1 MAQSSPTVHIDKK
14 MQKILLLFQKT
25 EITEY
30 HIYNRLSRRMSGQN
44 AEVLEHIAKD
54 ELKHYHQWKRYT
66 GIEVKPAKLKIL
78 FYLLV
83 SRIFGITF
91 AIKML
96 EKGEEKAE
104 KHYGEIID
112 EIPEAAA
119 ILEEEQNHEAQLIE
133 MIDEERIE
141 YIGSMVLGLNDALV
155 ELTGALAGLTL
166 ALQNIR
172 LIGIAGLITGI
183 AASLSMAA
191 SEYLSQKSEKESKDP
206 LRASFYTGIAYI
218 FAVLSLVIPYFVL
231 ENYYLA
237 LLFTLLIA
245 VGIIFIF
252 SFFVA
257 VVKEITFAKFFW
269 EMVIISMGVAGISFL
284 IGLLVRTFLH
294 IEV

>member
-1 MAQSSPTVHIDKK
+1 MGDASPKVAIDKK

-30 HIYNRLSRRMSGQN
+30 YIYDKLSRRMSGQN
-44 AEVLEHIAKD
+44 ARVLESIAKD
-54 ELKHYHQWKRYT
+54 ERKHYHQWKRYT
-66 GIEVKPAKLKIL
+66 GVEVKPSKLKIF
-78 FYLLV
+78 FYLMV

-104 KHYGEIID
+104 KHYSEIID
-112 EIPEAAA
+112 QIPEAAA

-166 ALQNIR
+166 ALQNVR

-218 FAVLSLVIPYFVL
+218 FAVLALVVPYFIL

-237 LLFTLLIA
+237 LLFTLVIA
-245 VGIIFIF
+245 VAIIFIF

-269 EMVIISMGVAGISFL
+269 EMVVISMGVAGISFL

-294 IEV
+294 IDV